1 MKWRLKKERWDTTW
15 KQVYWVCENKWRLY
29 VSTEEWCYV
38 MRAIDTWKPPITI
51 TAAKRAEI
59 KTRDNLS
66 ESQTERRLDWWY
78 QEEWVLISREFEW
91 EEWWTV
97 TKMLDEVRVNYEM
110 NPLTENNGDID
121 IYVSPN
127 NLRKDSD
134 PSWNNDNW
142 FKAMELSQKNSK
154 TRAEKSNKLNN
165 LGGNWTSS
173 FTFDW
178 QTITYAVKI
187 TRGTE
192 THATPIVREVDLKY
206 HTKDKVNNVYNY
218 KNN

>member
-1 MKWRLKKERWDTTW
+1 
-15 KQVYWVCENKWRLY
+15 
-29 VSTEEWCYV
+29 
-38 MRAIDTWKPPITI
+38 
-51 TAAKRAEI
+51 
-59 KTRDNLS
+59 
-66 ESQTERRLDWWY
+66 
-78 QEEWVLISREFEW
+78 
-91 EEWWTV
+91 
-97 TKMLDEVRVNYEM
+97 M

-127 NLRKDSD
+127 NLWKDSD

-142 FKAMELSQKNSK
+142 SKAMELKQRNAK
-154 TRAEKSNKLNN
+154 TRAEKSNQVNN
-165 LGGNWTSS
+165 LGDNWTSS
-173 FTFDW
+173 FTFDR

-192 THATPIVREVDLKY
+192 THATPIVREVELKY